1 MGLRALWAH
10 VCAIALVLGACSTGR
25 QQTLNTAG
33 PGTLR
38 GYVLVVPLRDAL
50 DTALADL
57 LRHHGFRVWA
67 SVRGGSGPA
76 AALVSF
82 SFRDASSE
90 SGRWLHVRFFDT
102 RTGAVV
108 AAASVSLDTLPNDP
122 RRHAEAVVQALL
134 VLPAPAPA
142 PQL

>member
-1 MGLRALWAH
+1 VRLRAH
-10 VCAIALVLGACSTGR
+10 GCAIALVLGACSTGR
-25 QQTLNTAG
+25 QQTLTTAG

-57 LRHHGFRVWA
+57 LRRRGFRVW
-67 SVRGGSGPA
+67 SHVRGGSSPA

-82 SFRDASSE
+82 NFRDASSE
-90 SGRWLHVRFFDT
+90 SGRWLHARFFDT

-108 AAASVSLDTLPNDP
+108 AAASVPLDTLPNDP
-122 RRHAEAVVQALL
+122 RRHAQALVEAL
-134 VLPAPAPA
+134 LVEAVLPAPF
-142 PQL
+142 